1 MLNRKEIAPI
11 IVVSIILAFVI
22 SFVES
27 LEIFL
32 YALLGIFLVILIN
45 VIAKKFMAYYV
56 DSKIEMKFWEIKQFG
71 FRPWTNFKKPFPAGL
86 AFPIIVGAFT
96 FGIITWMACL
106 VFDVKPKTSR
116 AAKKHAWWS
125 FSEMTEWHIGL
136 IAAAGIVANLIFAVV
151 GYLLGYP
158 NFVKYNI
165 YFAFFNLLPLSDLD
179 GNKIFFGSL
188 LMWALLVVVALI
200 GLGYAVFLV

>member
-1 MLNRKEIAPI
+1 MLNKKEITLMV
-11 IVVSIILAFVI
+11 VVSIILAFVA
-22 SFVES
+22 SFVETWK
-27 LEIFL
+27 IFL

-45 VIAKKFMAYYV
+45 VVAKKIMAHYV
-56 DSKIEMKFWEIKQFG
+56 DSKIEIKLWEIKRFG

-86 AFPIIVGAFT
+86 AFPIIFGAFT
-96 FGIITWMACL
+96 LGVITWMACL
-106 VFDVKPKTSR
+106 IFDVKPKTSR

-136 IAAAGIVANLIFAVV
+136 IAAAGIVANLFFAVV

-188 LMWALLVVVALI
+188 LMWVMLVVVALI